1 MGQAQAQQVYELT
14 GDSKRFSNLFDRLP
28 PSAEAP
34 MQSEENSWFD
44 KTASF
49 LSQIGQDTK
58 EGLIESR
65 GDRPFNTMQD
75 VMNLPYQLYQ
85 KHLERIGDARTTHLN
100 QITDNNYEP
109 NKNTLKDH
117 LDSNYAFQATLGFA
131 DTQEEIEKALRQQL
145 APMPDGSPRE
155 FKIIKD

>member
-58 EGLIESR
+58 ECLI
-65 GDRPFNTMQD
+65 
-75 VMNLPYQLYQ
+75 
-85 KHLERIGDARTTHLN
+85 
-100 QITDNNYEP
+100 
-109 NKNTLKDH
+109 
-117 LDSNYAFQATLGFA
+117 
-131 DTQEEIEKALRQQL
+131 
-145 APMPDGSPRE
+145 
-155 FKIIKD
+155 